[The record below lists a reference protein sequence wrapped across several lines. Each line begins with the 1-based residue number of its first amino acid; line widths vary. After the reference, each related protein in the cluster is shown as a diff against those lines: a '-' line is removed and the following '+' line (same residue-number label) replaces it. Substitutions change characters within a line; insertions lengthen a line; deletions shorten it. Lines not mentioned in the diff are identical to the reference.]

1 MEDENNMT
9 PLHVACKY
17 GLDDITELLVD
28 RISPRL
34 LVNSAYE
41 SLPIHLICKSKN
53 ENKLLLGKM
62 LEKIKQESEHD
73 LYEVL
78 QKIDHNRQ
86 TLLQSAIE
94 HNHMQMVRFLITEYY
109 TKPELIEDKTG
120 NLPIHT
126 AAKSSG
132 PEMLD
137 VLIECNAFSL
147 KRNANLDNAL
157 HIAAANNWFV
167 YICSFNRIKNFNIF
181 LGTLFYFVLL
191 FHLFSIIIYHKP
203 NS

>member
-1 MEDENNMT
+1 MIISTLDKMEDENNMT

-109 TKPELIEDKTG
+109 TKPALIEDKTG

-167 YICSFNRIKNFNIF
+167 FFCSFNPI
-181 LGTLFYFVLL
+181 
-191 FHLFSIIIYHKP
+191 
-203 NS
+203 